1 MLQNV
6 CLLVINGVNPSTANL
21 PNDFPTFHPLYLSRF
36 TPTRTN
42 HPPSQD
48 GFPHLHNSLI
58 EAWILLFFLDFSY
71 FIKLFLPSYYYY
83 YYYYYNNFCL
93 PNNYLS
99 IPSKNPSPISQLSTS
114 VLKKYESELYK
125 PEKWKNERYEKKKEI
140 HRNIHDGREFKPRS
154 NRPSRGGR
162 LRIEEENPLPLS
174 LSRRGCESDSLSEIV
189 CTCGCLSHPTSGCA
203 RLDVSGTGTAIY
215 GAHIRTCTYIYVY
228 MCIYI

>member
-42 HPPSQD
+42 HPPSQG

-58 EAWILLFFLDFSY
+58 EAWILLF
-71 FIKLFLPSYYYY
+71 
-83 YYYYYNNFCL
+83 YNNFCL

-125 PEKWKNERYEKKKEI
+125 PEKKKEI

-154 NRPSRGGR
+154 NRPSRGER
-162 LRIEEENPLPLS
+162 LRIEEENPLPPLS
-174 LSRRGCESDSLSEIV
+174 LSSGLRIGFAFGDRVHVWLLIASDERLRSTRRERNRDG
-189 CTCGCLSHPTSGCA
+189 
-203 RLDVSGTGTAIY
+203 
-215 GAHIRTCTYIYVY
+215 HIRCTYTHVHVHIRIYVY
-228 MCIYI
+228 IYI

>member
-71 FIKLFLPSYYYY
+71 QTF
-83 YYYYYNNFCL
+83 
-93 PNNYLS
+93 
-99 IPSKNPSPISQLSTS
+99 SPIFIIIIITIISAYLTIISQFLQKIPLQYLNYQRACSRNTKANYINP
-114 VLKKYESELYK
+114 KK
-125 PEKWKNERYEKKKEI
+125 RKKFI
-140 HRNIHDGREFKPRS
+140 ATFMMAVNLPRS

-162 LRIEEENPLPLS
+162 LRIEEENPLPPLS
-174 LSRRGCESDSLSEIV
+174 LSSGLRIGFAFGDRVHVWLLIASDERLRSTRRERNRDG
-189 CTCGCLSHPTSGCA
+189 
-203 RLDVSGTGTAIY
+203 
-215 GAHIRTCTYIYVY
+215 HIRCTYTHVHVHIR
-228 MCIYI
+228 I